1 MIYNDWKPYQTKL
14 KLNIRLEFRNN
25 TIILENTSESIC
37 IQIIVL
43 IFQSVGYFHLLGISS
58 SCSLMSFNSLELGTR
73 LTVSPLDSRISSI
86 FLIPFSVKSGHQP
99 KLSVSWRKKR
109 LNFNFT
115 EKTYRIRLIAAP
127 LLNRAPGN
135 LKSPIFGLFL
145 E

>member
-73 LTVSPLDSRISSI
+73 LTVSPLDQTG
-86 FLIPFSVKSGHQP
+86 FLW
-99 KLSVSWRKKR
+99 L
-109 LNFNFT
+109 
-115 EKTYRIRLIAAP
+115 
-127 LLNRAPGN
+127 
-135 LKSPIFGLFL
+135 
-145 E
+145 